1 MKTRKAFFKLGQ
13 RASRPLRF
21 AVVVTA
27 ICAVT
32 GAAYADTTIAN
43 NVTLT
48 ADADWRAD
56 GVVTVPQGVTVDLN
70 GHTLWVSGLAGAG
83 TFTSSVADPSTFD
96 LTTTDASKVS
106 SPTVFVYND
115 ISAANLFNNN
125 YDRGEAGASDA
136 NSRRI
141 IVANE
146 NLPVIVDYDFGAATH
161 VNSYRVYAG
170 GYRGDANN
178 QNSGHQRTAKHW
190 KFYGSN
196 DEGNDK
202 SWTFLDE
209 RTVTDWNDKTAP
221 DCRQFT
227 FFNATDYRYYRM
239 EILEPQ
245 DSSNGYLELV
255 QLEYGCIQNQVR
267 LVPSQVDGFAAASNT
282 VSGTAKFVIGCGA
295 LTDHDD
301 LRGLGKVTLAANETL
316 DLAGSYLKVHA
327 IDGTGRLASSDTTA
341 FVDLTT
347 PAAAKTCATSTSN
360 GSVLVMAGDD
370 KYPASAA
377 FDNDI
382 RKITTN
388 PGSFVYYAGFPAAGI
403 EINYDFGV
411 ATYINHYRIMG
422 SNDGEYTSVPKSW
435 AFEGSNDGT
444 TWTTLDERTNQ
455 TLVQGVWSEY
465 TFLSEASFNIY
476 RMRFTAVTGSKFY
489 LFELEYGAVPY
500 NVIYVDAAGLASS
513 DCSGITTADG
523 ASLVLADG
531 DSVVLSDDI
540 DISGLAVNGTIDL
553 RGHTLTVDRLE
564 GIGTITDTRASSDL
578 TDTDATR
585 VWSPNTYYSSNAGT
599 AKNAFSNPFVTTT
612 PSSTKTR
619 VMAVESQLPVV
630 IDYDFRTA
638 TLVDSYR
645 LTAGDNV
652 NRAPGAWELFGS
664 NDDTAYGAGELS
676 AWTRLDTHFGE
687 TWSAVFET
695 RDFCFANAT
704 PYRYYRMRFTKC
716 ATQGNG
722 YFTFWKLQYCNTAD
736 RGHLRVVVPD
746 GPVVYNRTV
755 SLTGNLRLVKEGDGI
770 FVAMRQRQTYNGGT
784 DVVAGRLT
792 LGAQGDTMPLGAR
805 DGDIT
810 VRKNTLVDLNGNSA
824 FHNYGF
830 SLDGGTLKYR
840 GDDVNSA
847 SMITRMR
854 LTDDSTFNLEKNF
867 GFYGATANNPTF
879 VDLGGHTLEIQI
891 AAGKYFRNYN
901 TTYVNG
907 AVEVT
912 SGTGWFLAG
921 GSYVTAL
928 DVDFKILSAL
938 HIAST
943 FSVRGYEANYYSTT
957 LNKLDV
963 QMTVAGVFKP
973 TVAAYYGCTMQAGST
988 MDLTAWPKAAG
999 WPMVSAFTQGK
1010 TNLEFADSG
1019 EIAVNL
1025 AGRDDLKALARSADP
1040 HLFTWTVVDDVPVV
1054 PGADFVLD
1062 PDTAAAGFRV
1072 RKDATGLRL
1081 IYYTKGMMLI
1091 VK

>member
-1 MKTRKAFFKLGQ
+1 MCGRIAALMVC
-13 RASRPLRF
+13 A
-21 AVVVTA
+21 AMVT
-27 ICAVT
+27 
-32 GAAYADTTIAN
+32 AYADTTIAN
-43 NVTLT
+43 NITLT

-83 TFTSSVADPSTFD
+83 TFTSAVPDPTTFD

-106 SPTVFVYND
+106 SPTVFLYG

-125 YDRGEAGASDA
+125 YDRGEAAAVDT

-141 IVANE
+141 IVENE

-221 DCRQFT
+221 DCKQFT
-227 FFNATDYRYYRM
+227 FFNATGYRYYRM

-255 QLEYGCIQNQVR
+255 QLEYGCVQNQVR

-316 DLAGSYLKVHA
+316 DLAGNYLKVHA

-341 FVDLTT
+341 FADLTT

-360 GSVLVMAGDD
+360 GSTLVMAGDD
-370 KYPASAA
+370 KYPAYAA
-377 FDNDI
+377 FDDRI
-382 RKITTN
+382 AKIVTN

-403 EINYDFGV
+403 EINYDFGEP
-411 ATYINHYRIMG
+411 TYINRYRMLG
-422 SNDGEYTSVPKSW
+422 SNDAEYTTVPKSW
-435 AFEGSNDGT
+435 TFEGSNDGT
-444 TWTTLDERTNQ
+444 TWTTLDVRTNQ
-455 TLVQGVWSEY
+455 VLVQGVYSEY

-476 RMRFTAVTGSKFY
+476 RLRFTAVTGSKFY

-531 DSVVLSDDI
+531 DSVVLSDDL

-599 AKNAFSNPFVTTT
+599 AKNAFSNPFVTST

-619 VMAVESQLPVV
+619 VMAEESQLPVV

-638 TLVDSYR
+638 TVVDSYR

-664 NDDTAYGAGELS
+664 NDDAAYMSGELS

-704 PYRYYRMRFTKC
+704 PYRYYRMRFTKS

-722 YFTFWKLQYCNTAD
+722 FLTFWKLQYCNTAD
-736 RGHLRVVVPD
+736 RGHLRIVVPD

-770 FVAMRQRQTYNGGT
+770 FVAMKQGQTYNGGT

-810 VRKNTLVDLNGNSA
+810 VRKNTLVDLNGFSA

-830 SLDGGTLKYR
+830 TLDGGTLRYR
-840 GDDVNSA
+840 GSDVNSG

-854 LTDDSTFNLEKNF
+854 LTDDSIFTLEKNF
-867 GFYGATANNPTF
+867 GFFGQDATKPTF
-879 VDLGGHTLEIQI
+879 VDLGGHTLEIQLLP
-891 AAGKYFRNYN
+891 GTYFRNYN
-901 TTYVNG
+901 TTYLNG
-907 AVEVT
+907 TVAIT
-912 SGTGWFLAG
+912 SGVGWFLTG
-921 GSYVTAL
+921 GNYVTAL
-928 DVDFKILSAL
+928 DVDFKVNCAL
-938 HIAST
+938 HIAAP
-943 FSVRGYEANYYSTT
+943 FNVRGGYEANFYSKIS
-957 LNKLDV
+957 NQADAE
-963 QMTVAGVFKP
+963 MTVGGVFKP
-973 TVAAYYGCTMQAGST
+973 TVAAYYGCTMLAGST
-988 MDLTAWPKAAG
+988 MDLTAWPKTAG
-999 WPMVSAFTQGK
+999 WPMASAFTTGK
-1010 TNLEFADSG
+1010 TNLEFAASG

-1025 AGRDDLKALARSADP
+1025 AGRDDLKALARSENP
-1040 HLFTWTVVDDVPVV
+1040 HLFTWTVADGAPVV
-1054 PGADFVLD
+1054 PGAEFVLD
-1062 PDTAAAGFRV
+1062 PDTAAAGFRL
-1072 RKDATGLRL
+1072 RKDSTGLKL
-1081 IYYTKGMMLI
+1081 LYTKGFMII
-1091 VK
+1091 VR